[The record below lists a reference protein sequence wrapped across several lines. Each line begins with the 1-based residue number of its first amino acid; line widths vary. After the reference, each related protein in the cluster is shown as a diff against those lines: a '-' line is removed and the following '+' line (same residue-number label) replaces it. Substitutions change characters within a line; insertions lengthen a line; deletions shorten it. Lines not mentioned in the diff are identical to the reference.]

1 MGTTG
6 EPLPSGTAVG
16 ADVLRWDHVG
26 LNVADLD
33 RASAWYEQVLGLRSE
48 REFAVP
54 GTGLRGRMLVH
65 SGGYRLELI
74 ERSGSAPGI
83 QASGPGEAALTR
95 GFGHMAFQVAD
106 LDAVTSGGG
115 RAQRG
120 GMGLAHSIQEARASA
135 QAMGRIED
143 LADADIAEV
152 RESASLFAE
161 MESATQRKS

>member
-1 MGTTG
+1 MIIKGFLCVECIMLSTQHLARQLPRRNVVGTTG

-65 SGGYRLELI
+65 SSGYRLELI
-74 ERSGSAPGI
+74 
-83 QASGPGEAALTR
+83 
-95 GFGHMAFQVAD
+95 
-106 LDAVTSGGG
+106 
-115 RAQRG
+115 
-120 GMGLAHSIQEARASA
+120 
-135 QAMGRIED
+135 
-143 LADADIAEV
+143 
-152 RESASLFAE
+152 
-161 MESATQRKS
+161 